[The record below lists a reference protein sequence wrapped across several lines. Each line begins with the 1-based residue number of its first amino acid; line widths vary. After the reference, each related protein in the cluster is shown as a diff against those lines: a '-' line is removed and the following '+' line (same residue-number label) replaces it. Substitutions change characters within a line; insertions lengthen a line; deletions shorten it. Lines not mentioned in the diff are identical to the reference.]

1 MCKVNI
7 KIEGKDY
14 QVEEGMTIL
23 EAARYCSYEIPSL
36 CSFNHGECSPGLLPR
51 LPRGGQGRARS
62 SPPASIP

>member
-36 CSFNHGECSPGLLPR
+36 SSLNQGECSTGSCRDSLL
-51 LPRGGQGRARS
+51 AVK
-62 SPPASIP
+62 